1 MVSGLENTEDTAMK
15 CHVCGGRLAS
25 TISDFPFRV
34 GPTTI
39 VVVKRLP
46 ILECTD
52 CMEFSIEDS
61 VMATIE
67 SILEQTDETT
77 ELAVIPYVSAAV

>member
-1 MVSGLENTEDTAMK
+1 MK
-15 CHVCGGRLAS
+15 CHVCGDRLIS
-25 TISDFPFRV
+25 TISDLPFRIS
-34 GPTTI
+34 PTTI

-46 ILECTD
+46 ILECTN

-67 SILEQTDETT
+67 SMLEQTDETT